1 MHLLF
6 EIYLIKKIKII
17 KSNINTGKR
26 EKKKRK
32 SFFR

>member
-26 EKKKRK
+26 KKTLV
-32 SFFR
+32 